1 MNTRGLICRILKSG
15 SYNEAPMKFELQK
28 IDNSVLNWHGY
39 RIVREDGSVMA
50 PIRTK
55 AEGEKLI
62 NFFCPPTKEPDEGA
76 KR

>member
-1 MNTRGLICRILKSG
+1 
-15 SYNEAPMKFELQK
+15 MKFELQK

-55 AEGEKLI
+55 AEGERLI
-62 NFFCPPTKEPDEGA
+62 NFFCPPTKEKIDEQD
-76 KR
+76 